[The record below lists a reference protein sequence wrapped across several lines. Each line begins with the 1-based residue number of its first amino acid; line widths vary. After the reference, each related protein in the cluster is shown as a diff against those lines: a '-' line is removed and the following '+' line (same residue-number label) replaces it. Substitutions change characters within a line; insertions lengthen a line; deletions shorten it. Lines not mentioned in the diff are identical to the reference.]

1 MFIIKDNANID
12 PSVFLNHGE
21 TFGGF
26 NKKQQA
32 DKALEFFFNNI
43 PVWEKFHELSVF
55 VKEREG
61 KDKLGVAFIWNQ
73 LRWYYYFELKQREV
87 AFKLNNNYTPF
98 YARVF
103 NSQLENAEMPA
114 FYNVRTSLF
123 DSLDLSSAYNTDSG
137 GQFWVY
143 LRRFWNPK

>member
-1 MFIIKDNANID
+1 MFIIKDNKNID
-12 PSVFLNHGE
+12 PSVFLKVGE

-55 VKEREG
+55 VMEQEG

-73 LRWYYYFELKQREV
+73 LRWYVHFELKQREL
-87 AFKLNNNYTPF
+87 AFKLNNNYTPL

-103 NSQLENAEMPA
+103 NSALANNHIDM
-114 FYNVRTSLF
+114 FYNVRKSLF
-123 DSLDLSSAYNTDSG
+123 NPIDFNEAG
-137 GQFWVY
+137 IFWKY
-143 LRRFWNPK
+143 LRRLRKFK

>member
-1 MFIIKDNANID
+1 MFIIRDDANID

-43 PVWEKFHELSVF
+43 PVWKKFHELSVF
-55 VKEREG
+55 VMEEEG

-87 AFKLNNNYTPF
+87 AFKLNNNYTPL